1 MKIVKKQTLSET
13 FSVYLDRRMIRILLL
28 GIISGFPWVLIGSSL
43 SLWLKEDGLSRST
56 IGWAGLIF
64 GIYAINYLWAP
75 IIDRI
80 RIPWLTN
87 KIGHRRGW
95 IVTMQFFIL
104 ISLVCWSTIDPSANL
119 WAVIAIGLVIA
130 IASATQDITVDAL
143 RIEQIGEN
151 EGTSMQAGAAMA
163 VVGWWTGYKLGGV
176 VALNTAEYFQQAGVE
191 NYWQTTF
198 LILGIIVIACNIGLM
213 FVHELQSVKRQI
225 VQKKTDKFILNK
237 IGSSGKYGGIQII
250 GAILIIY
257 FIAYFP
263 LSYLGINLNLF
274 FSTEQVGYLLIIA
287 AILGCFLLNVESR
300 VGTGA
305 FSWFS
310 GTISGPFVNFFQRNG
325 LKIALGILGFVFL
338 FKIGE
343 AFLGRMSIVFYKEMG
358 FSKGDIAL
366 YSKGIGWITTV
377 VFTLMGGLFAI
388 RSGVVKAMFVSGILM
403 AATNLLFAALA
414 WSGKSELLFAFAV
427 LLDDI
432 AAAFATVA
440 FVAFIS
446 LLVDRTY
453 TATQYALLASIGTL
467 GRTTLAA
474 SSGELVDWLNGDWGT
489 FFVITTLMVIPSL
502 VCLWFMRNKLKLQ

>member
-1 MKIVKKQTLSET
+1 MEIVKKQTLSET
-13 FSVYLDRRMIRILLL
+13 FSVYLDRRMVRILLL

-64 GIYAINYLWAP
+64 GVYAINYLWAP

-95 IVTMQFFIL
+95 IVAMQFIIL
-104 ISLVCWSTIDPSANL
+104 VSLVGWSTIDPTANL
-119 WAVIAIGLVIA
+119 GAVIAIGLIIA

-176 VALNTAEYFQQAGVE
+176 VALNAAEYFQNAGIE

-198 LILGIIVIACNIGLM
+198 LILGIIIIACNIGLM
-213 FVHELQSVKRQI
+213 FVHEPQPTERQEA
-225 VQKKTDKFILNK
+225 QRQTDQMIEGKL
-237 IGSSGKYGGIQII
+237 GSSGTI
-250 GAILIIY
+250 GKS
-257 FIAYFP
+257 IAW
-263 LSYLGINLNLF
+263 I
-274 FSTEQVGYLLIIA
+274 
-287 AILGCFLLNVESR
+287 
-300 VGTGA
+300 
-305 FSWFS
+305 S
-310 GTISGPFVNFFQRNG
+310 GTIAGPIISFFKRNG
-325 LKIALGILGFVFL
+325 LAIALGILGFVFL

-377 VFTLMGGLFAI
+377 VFTLLGGLFAI
-388 RSGVVKAMFVSGILM
+388 RSGVVKAMFISGILM

-414 WSGKSELLFAFAV
+414 WSGKSEWLFAVTV

-474 SSGELVDWLNGDWGT
+474 SSGELVDWLNGDWGI
-489 FFVITTLMVIPSL
+489 FFVITTVMVIPSL
-502 VCLWFMRNKLKLQ
+502 ICLWIIRNKLKLSAK